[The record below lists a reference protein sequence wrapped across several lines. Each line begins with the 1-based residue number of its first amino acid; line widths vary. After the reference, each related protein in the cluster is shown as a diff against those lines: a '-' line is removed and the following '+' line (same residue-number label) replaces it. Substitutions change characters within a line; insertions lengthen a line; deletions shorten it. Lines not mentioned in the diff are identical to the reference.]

1 MHTTTPRI
9 LVLDDEHFMLK
20 LVARMLGD
28 LGMTAVK
35 TCDNGS
41 AALDLLRDADS
52 APNLILLDLIMPDMD
67 GIQFVRKLVERRY
80 TGSLILLS
88 GEDERMLQM
97 AERLVHAHAI
107 PVLGYLRKPVSLA
120 DLSMLLEK
128 WTANPSQR
136 GHAAE
141 QKKYSASDVAAAI
154 AARELINYY
163 QPKVD
168 VAAGDVVGVETL
180 VRWRHPADGL
190 VLPEHIIGV
199 AEAHGLIDDL
209 TRVVLADAIAQARA
223 WREDGLQLR
232 IAINVSMDNLSSIA
246 FADQV
251 SREAAAAG
259 VAPQDIVLE
268 LTESRLMLDQR
279 APLESITR
287 LRMKRFRLSID
298 DFGTGHSS
306 LTQLGEIPFDEL
318 KIDRSFVH
326 GASRDATRQ
335 AIYAASLG
343 LGRRLKMEV
352 VAEGVEDADDWQLVR
367 ETGCDIAQGYFLAHA
382 MPAAELPAWIA
393 SWNANR
399 HDWRAT
405 TA

>member
-1 MHTTTPRI
+1 MDTTGPRI

-28 LGMTAVK
+28 LGLHAVR

-41 AALDLLRDADS
+41 AALELLKDPET
-52 APNLILLDLIMPDMD
+52 APDLILLDLIMPDMD
-67 GIQFVRKLVERRY
+67 GIEFVRKLVECRY

-107 PVLGYLRKPVSLA
+107 PVLGYLRKPVSLV
-120 DLSMLLEK
+120 DLAMLVEK
-128 WTANPSQR
+128 WTATPRQQWDQ
-136 GHAAE
+136 ATE
-141 QKKYSASDVAAAI
+141 KTYSASEVAAAI
-154 AARELINYY
+154 ADGELVNYY

-168 VAAGDVVGVETL
+168 IAKGAVVGVETL

-190 VLPEHIIGV
+190 VLPDQLIGV
-199 AEAHGLIDDL
+199 AEAHGLIDAL
-209 TRVVLADAIAQARA
+209 THVVLAEAIAQAKA
-223 WREDGLQLR
+223 WRDAGLQLR
-232 IAINVSMDNLSSIA
+232 IAVNVSMDNLASVA

-251 SREAAAAG
+251 SREAASAG
-259 VAPQDIVLE
+259 VPPQDIVLE

-279 APLESITR
+279 APLESLTR

-326 GASRDATRQ
+326 GALHDATRQ

-343 LGRRLKMEV
+343 LGRQLHMEV

-367 ETGCDIAQGYFLAHA
+367 KTGCDVAQGYFLAHA
-382 MPAAELPAWIA
+382 MPAAELPGWIA

-399 HDWRAT
+399 DAWRAT
-405 TA
+405 PT

>member
-1 MHTTTPRI
+1 MHSTAPRI

-28 LGMTAVK
+28 LGLHAVR

-41 AALDLLRDADS
+41 AALDLLEDPET
-52 APNLILLDLIMPDMD
+52 APDLILLDLIMPDMD
-67 GIQFVRKLVERRY
+67 GIEFVRKLVERRF
-80 TGSLILLS
+80 TGSLILVS

-107 PVLGYLRKPVSLA
+107 PVLGYLRKPVSLV
-120 DLSMLLEK
+120 DLGMLVKTWTPNPRQRDQATEK
-128 WTANPSQR
+128 T
-136 GHAAE
+136 
-141 QKKYSASDVAAAI
+141 YSASEVAAAI
-154 AARELINYY
+154 ANGELVNFY

-168 VAAGDVVGVETL
+168 IAEGAVVGVETL

-190 VLPEHIIGV
+190 VLPDQLISV
-199 AEAHGLIDDL
+199 AEAHGLIDAL
-209 TRVVLADAIAQARA
+209 THVVLAEAIAQAKA
-223 WREDGLQLR
+223 WRDAGLQLR
-232 IAINVSMDNLSSIA
+232 IAVNVSMDNLASVA

-259 VAPQDIVLE
+259 VPPQDIVLE

-279 APLESITR
+279 APLESLTR

-326 GASRDATRQ
+326 GALHDATRQ

-343 LGRRLKMEV
+343 LGRQLHMEV

-367 ETGCDIAQGYFLAHA
+367 KTGCDVAQGFFLAHA
-382 MPAAELPAWIA
+382 MPAAELPGWIA

-399 HDWRAT
+399 DAWRAT
-405 TA
+405 PT

>member
-1 MHTTTPRI
+1 MDTKVPRI

-28 LGMTAVK
+28 LGLREVR

-41 AALDLLRDADS
+41 AALELLNEPET

-67 GIQFVRKLVERRY
+67 GIEFVRKLVERRY
-80 TGSLILLS
+80 SGTLILVS

-107 PVLGYLRKPVSLA
+107 PVLGYLRKPVSRIDLA
-120 DLSMLLEK
+120 RLVQK
-128 WTANPSQR
+128 WTAAPRRPCNQST
-136 GHAAE
+136 G
-141 QKKYSASDVAAAI
+141 KIYSALDVASAI
-154 AARELINYY
+154 SHGELVNYY

-168 VAAGDVVGVETL
+168 VAAGAVVGVETL
-180 VRWRHPADGL
+180 VRWLHPDDGL
-190 VLPEHIIGV
+190 VLPEQLISV
-199 AEAHGLIDDL
+199 AEAHGLIDAL
-209 TRVVLADAIAQARA
+209 TRVVLAKAIAQAKA
-223 WREDGLQLR
+223 WRDDGLQLR
-232 IAINVSMDNLSSIA
+232 IAVNVSMDNLASLA

-251 SREAAAAG
+251 SREAASAG
-259 VAPQDIVLE
+259 VPPQEIVLE
-268 LTESRLMLDQR
+268 LTESRLMFDQR
-279 APLESITR
+279 GPLESLTR

-326 GASRDATRQ
+326 GALRDATRN
-335 AIYAASLG
+335 AIYTASLG
-343 LGRRLKMEV
+343 LGRQLNMEV

-367 ETGCDIAQGYFLAHA
+367 TTGCDIAQGNFLAHA
-382 MPAAELPAWIA
+382 MPAEELPPWIA

-399 HDWRAT
+399 HAWQGTPA
-405 TA
+405 